1 MSTTIGDLVDR
12 TFREYLEPMDDIVSY
27 TTLSNSDLLDDGVT
41 VGLTDTAT
49 EVTFN
54 GDLLSVEEEDALDA
68 GTIIEIGQELMICRD
83 LNAVTNTVTVTRG
96 VRGTTAAEHA
106 QGSLIKIAP
115 PFPRKNVFDAVV
127 DQIKNLFPTLF
138 AVETVSVTSGSG
150 YVLLGSYDAP
160 GTNNYLVS
168 VLKAIS
174 QYTDF
179 SQNSDQTG
187 VIFQPVSVQMIQL
200 PNPFT
205 YTDSDG
211 TERTITYTTG
221 PNQVNALQ
229 FYSIDQGH
237 TCYITFKKKF
247 LDVRDYDSD
256 GDVEDTTL
264 AEIGLETEYEPI
276 IMAGVAAQMLSGR
289 DIPAATVENV
299 TQSMQIQNF
308 PVGSS
313 NSIRNSLLQYQQLL
327 ITQARKYLRAKYP
340 EAVEINGVNAGVQ

>member
-27 TTLSNSDLLDDGVT
+27 TTLTGAIN
-41 VGLTDTAT
+41 DTAT
-49 EVTFN
+49 SIAYN

-68 GTIIEIGQELMICRD
+68 GAIIEIGQELMICTD
-83 LNAVTNTVTVTRG
+83 LNAVANTITVTRG
-96 VRGTTAAEHA
+96 ARGTTAASHSI
-106 QGSLIKIAP
+106 GDLIKIAP
-115 PFPRKNVFDAVV
+115 PFPRKVVFDAVV

-138 AVETVSVTSGSG
+138 AVETQSVQSSNG
-150 YVLLGSYDAP
+150 YTLLGTYDSP

-174 QYTDF
+174 QFTDF
-179 SQNSDQTG
+179 SAGSDQTG
-187 VIFQPVSVQMIQL
+187 VVFNPVSVQMIQL

-205 YTDSDG
+205 YVDDTA

-229 FYSIDQGH
+229 FFNIDQGH
-237 TCYITFKKKF
+237 TCYVTFKKKF
-247 LDVRDYDSD
+247 
-256 GDVEDTTL
+256 VEPTAETDTL
-264 AEIGLETEYEPI
+264 ATVGLEDEYEPI
-276 IMAGVAAQMLSGR
+276 IMAGVAAHMMSGR
-289 DIPAATVENV
+289 DIPTATADYISDQLAV
-299 TQSMQIQNF
+299 SNF
-308 PVGSS
+308 PVGSA